1 MNVIQVPVENIR
13 IRRRIR
19 KEMGDITALAES
31 LRRHGLI
38 CPVVI
43 GRDNVLIAGH
53 RRLLAARMLGW
64 STINAVIHES
74 PSKLARLE
82 LEFEENVQRND
93 FTMEEIAEATKRI
106 YRLQNPS
113 LLSRIIAAIARFFR
127 RLFGRD

>member
-1 MNVIQVPVENIR
+1 
-13 IRRRIR
+13 
-19 KEMGDITALAES
+19 MGDITALAES

-53 RRLLAARMLGW
+53 RRFLAAKMLGW
-64 STINAVIHES
+64 STINAVIHEN
-74 PSKLARLE
+74 PTKLARLE

-93 FTMEEIAEATKRI
+93 FTMEEIAEATRRI

-113 LLSRIIAAIARFFR
+113 FLCRLFSAIARFFR
-127 RLFGRD
+127 RLFGCA